1 MIRALI
7 RGFKKKYKS
16 FIFLITIENGIQKER
31 RGEERRGEIYF
42 LFLTFQFSW
51 LECYSIYPFL

>member
-31 RGEERRGEIYF
+31 RGEERRGEEKFISYF
-42 LFLTFQFSW
+42 
-51 LECYSIYPFL
+51 

>member
-31 RGEERRGEIYF
+31 RGEERRN
-42 LFLTFQFSW
+42 LFLIFNFSV
-51 LECYSIYPFL
+51 FLA